1 MRFLPLAAILL
12 VASLVTS
19 CTKWPPPKQ
28 ATWKNTT
35 SLEEMEKLY
44 WQAIKQ
50 KDWNN
55 VEAHTASTY
64 THLSGNGALNKQQAL
79 EVLKSADLVDFSL
92 GEFRIVDNGG
102 TSVVT
107 YSATFIV
114 DYQGRRI
121 GPTTIRRMAV
131 WQQHKNGWA
140 KIADSDV
147 AAARNTPKM

>member
-1 MRFLPLAAILL
+1 MRFVRLATLL
-12 VASLVTS
+12 VAALLLTS
-19 CTKWPPPKQ
+19 CTRWAPPKH

-50 KDWNN
+50 KDWAN

-64 THLSGNGALNKQQAL
+64 THLSGNGALDKQQAL

-102 TSVVT
+102 TTIVT
-107 YSATFIV
+107 YTATFII
-114 DYQGRRI
+114 DYQGHRM
-121 GPTTIRRMAV
+121 GPKTIRRMTV
-131 WQQHKNGWA
+131 WQRHKNGWA

-147 AAARNTPKM
+147 SANISPKM